1 MSIKSMIFTA
11 ATKIKVHSPTIL
23 LVGGIAA
30 IVGGTVA
37 ACVSTTKLEAVVDD
51 AKEKLDII
59 RESADHNIIKKEEA
73 PKLKTQCY
81 LRTAGRVAYLYSV
94 PALLIG
100 AGITAILVSHHVM
113 SKRIGV
119 LTTALNSTTAMFNR
133 YRRNVVAKYGQ
144 SVDYDMLNNRYDMT
158 PEQKAEA
165 DDTNELVTEE
175 RDAPWHNKM
184 DRCFDESNMNWSRD
198 TYTNQAFLACQQNRI
213 NDILR
218 SRRKEKLLKNGVLKI
233 IPGHITARE
242 VYEELGWTRPEDYRK
257 QDAIVG
263 KMTDGACD
271 PNQPDYL
278 DLGIFESNDEGA
290 LQFVNGIER
299 SVWLHPNFDG
309 VITDLIG
316 VPMYFK
322 DGKRC
327 DKNGNY
333 I

>member
-1 MSIKSMIFTA
+1 MSIKSAILTA
-11 ATKIKVHSPTIL
+11 ANKIKVHSPTIL

-37 ACVSTTKLEAVVDD
+37 ACVSTTKLETVVDD

-94 PALLIG
+94 PAILIG

-144 SVDYDMLNNRYDMT
+144 SIDYDMLNNRYDMT
-158 PEQKAEA
+158 PEQKAET
-165 DDTNELVTEE
+165 DETNELVMEE

-184 DRCFDESNMNWSRD
+184 DRCFDESNVNWSRD
-198 TYTNQAFLACQQNRI
+198 VYTNQAFLACQQSHI

-218 SRRKEKLLKNGVLKI
+218 SRRKEKLLKNGVLKV

-271 PNQPDYL
+271 PDQPDYL
-278 DLGIFESNDEGA
+278 DLGIFESNDKGA
-290 LQFVNGIER
+290 LQFINGIER

-327 DKNGNY
+327 DRNGNY

>member
-1 MSIKSMIFTA
+1 MSIKSMIFTV

-23 LVGGIAA
+23 LAGGIAA

-94 PALLIG
+94 PAILIG
-100 AGITAILVSHHVM
+100 TGITAILVSHHVM

-165 DDTNELVTEE
+165 DGIDKLVTEE
-175 RDAPWHNKM
+175 RDAPWHNEM
-184 DRCFDESNMNWSRD
+184 DRCFDESNRNWSRD
-198 TYTNQAFLACQQNRI
+198 AYTNQAFLACQQNHI
-213 NDILR
+213 NDILK
-218 SRRKEKLLKNGVLKI
+218 SRRRERLLKNGVLKV

-271 PNQPDYL
+271 PDQPDYL
-278 DLGIFESNDEGA
+278 DLGIFESTDKGA
-290 LQFVNGIER
+290 LQFINGIER

-327 DKNGNY
+327 DKDGNY

>member
-1 MSIKSMIFTA
+1 MSIKTMIFTA

-165 DDTNELVTEE
+165 DEIDKLVTEE
-175 RDAPWHNKM
+175 RDTPWYNEM
-184 DRCFDESNMNWSRD
+184 DRCFDESNRNWTGD
-198 TYTNQAFLACQQNRI
+198 VYTHQAFLACQQNHI

-218 SRRKEKLLKNGVLKI
+218 SRRKEKLLKNGVLKV

-257 QDAIVG
+257 QDIIVG

-271 PNQPDYL
+271 PNQPDYF
-278 DLGIFESNDEGA
+278 DLGVFESTDKGA

-327 DKNGNY
+327 DKDGNY

>member
-1 MSIKSMIFTA
+1 
-11 ATKIKVHSPTIL
+11 
-23 LVGGIAA
+23 
-30 IVGGTVA
+30 
-37 ACVSTTKLEAVVDD
+37 
-51 AKEKLDII
+51 
-59 RESADHNIIKKEEA
+59 
-73 PKLKTQCY
+73 
-81 LRTAGRVAYLYSV
+81 
-94 PALLIG
+94 
-100 AGITAILVSHHVM
+100 
-113 SKRIGV
+113 
-119 LTTALNSTTAMFNR
+119 MFNR

-165 DDTNELVTEE
+165 DETNELVMEE

-184 DRCFDESNMNWSRD
+184 DRCFDESNVNWSRD
-198 TYTNQAFLACQQNRI
+198 VYTNQAFLACQQNHI

-218 SRRKEKLLKNGVLKI
+218 SRRKEKLLKNGVLKA
-233 IPGHITARE
+233 IPAHITSRE

-271 PNQPDYL
+271 PDQPDYL
-278 DLGIFESNDEGA
+278 DLGIFESTDKGA
-290 LQFVNGIER
+290 LQFINGIER

>member
-1 MSIKSMIFTA
+1 MSIKTMIFTA

-59 RESADHNIIKKEEA
+59 RESADHDIIKKEEA

-81 LRTAGRVAYLYSV
+81 LRTAGRVAYLYSI

-165 DDTNELVTEE
+165 DGIDKLVTEE
-175 RDAPWHNKM
+175 RDAPWHNEM
-184 DRCFDESNMNWSRD
+184 DRCFDEGNRNWSRD
-198 TYTNQAFLACQQNRI
+198 AYTNQWFLRCNQNHI
-213 NDILR
+213 NDILK
-218 SRRKEKLLKNGVLKI
+218 SRRKEKLLKNGVLKV

-257 QDAIVG
+257 QDTIVG

-278 DLGIFESNDEGA
+278 DLGVFESTDEGA
-290 LQFVNGIER
+290 LQFINGIER

-327 DKNGNY
+327 DKDGNY